1 LYAYDQYKVA
11 IEQKKLSTAYYLSK
25 VLHQSYPEIDIR
37 NKPKPA
43 EELIKYLGNMG
54 LTTLASL
61 TIDRTAKGRQVAEI
75 IAPQIWRAE
84 QYKKLYLTTG
94 KAIHIQQATQILKTL
109 QNQQNLTTQ
118 QKSLIKGK
126 LTKLSN
132 IMSLL

>member
-1 LYAYDQYKVA
+1 
-11 IEQKKLSTAYYLSK
+11 
-25 VLHQSYPEIDIR
+25 
-37 NKPKPA
+37 
-43 EELIKYLGNMG
+43 MG

>member
-1 LYAYDQYKVA
+1 
-11 IEQKKLSTAYYLSK
+11 
-25 VLHQSYPEIDIR
+25 
-37 NKPKPA
+37 
-43 EELIKYLGNMG
+43 MG

-94 KAIHIQQATQILKTL
+94 KDIHIQQATQILKTL